1 MDVGQDRDDVFLHAI
16 LVVDGLDP
24 AAHRDELAHQGAQV
38 LRRILDHELLG
49 LLDTGHVVHA
59 FTLGHIAVV
68 GRVEEGESIGA
79 ETIIIIEVSLVHL
92 GRRGLGVLL
101 HLSGIDIAET
111 QVVGLLGAGDVD
123 HGARLAGVAGHIGDV
138 LAVGDDGADLGG
150 GDDRHGVDLHR
161 LVIREGDDGSEVGS
175 GLGIGILEDFD
186 FLHGVVVLIEHLE
199 GGGAVGAGLVLGDG
213 DRQVVLADAG
223 GGSDGDPGLGPV
235 GDVHIVGHVGLDGEG
250 ELAAFPLDVV
260 GLDDGLE
267 DAALELEGADVG
279 LALVVGRVDGDLGG
293 LALGGGDLQDAGR
306 VVGGNDLGRPVADDA
321 DHVDINLVGSV
332 DTGDGVGEGSGLAGL
347 DAIVLDGREGEGEGL
362 LLGDLDLGRADHED
376 DVVIGLLVGVDV
388 GGVVGVAG
396 EAEGLPGVA
405 IVVGDHPVTV
415 EDAELRGD
423 AVHAVLTVFA
433 VLAVVAG
440 DGDGLAG
447 VVLQDR
453 AVHGPDIDPVHEG
466 DADDGRLAVD
476 TVLTVLTV
484 LAVGAV
490 GAIDTVDA
498 VDTVAAVLAVLT
510 VAEGGGG
517 AVGERN
523 HVTALGFHHGGDGD
537 VVLNGADQSLET
549 RDVLLIELLDSLF
562 ENADAVL
569 DAIQARAD
577 LVELALFGASDH
589 GKRCE
594 RNRDDRLNR
603 FSHKMID

>member
-1 MDVGQDRDDVFLHAI
+1 M
-16 LVVDGLDP
+16 
-24 AAHRDELAHQGAQV
+24 
-38 LRRILDHELLG
+38 
-49 LLDTGHVVHA
+49 
-59 FTLGHIAVV
+59 
-68 GRVEEGESIGA
+68 
-79 ETIIIIEVSLVHL
+79 
-92 GRRGLGVLL
+92 
-101 HLSGIDIAET
+101 
-111 QVVGLLGAGDVD
+111 
-123 HGARLAGVAGHIGDV
+123 
-138 LAVGDDGADLGG
+138 
-150 GDDRHGVDLHR
+150 
-161 LVIREGDDGSEVGS
+161 
-175 GLGIGILEDFD
+175 
-186 FLHGVVVLIEHLE
+186 
-199 GGGAVGAGLVLGDG
+199 
-213 DRQVVLADAG
+213 
-223 GGSDGDPGLGPV
+223 
-235 GDVHIVGHVGLDGEG
+235 
-250 ELAAFPLDVV
+250 

-279 LALVVGRVDGDLGG
+279 LALVVRRVDGDLGG

-321 DHVDINLVGSV
+321 DHVDISLVGSV
-332 DTGDGVGEGSGLAGL
+332 DTGDGVGEGRGLAGL
-347 DAIVLDGREGEGEGL
+347 DTVVLDGREGEGEGL

-388 GGVVGVAG
+388 GGVVGVAR

-405 IVVGDHPVTV
+405 IVIGDHPVTV

-453 AVHGPDIDPVHEG
+453 AVHGPDIDTVHEG
-466 DADDGRLAVD
+466 DADDRGLAVD

-490 GAIDTVDA
+490 GAIDTIDT
-498 VDTVAAVLAVLT
+498 VDTVAAVLAVLA

-517 AVGERN
+517 AVGEGN

-577 LVELALFGASDH
+577 LVELALLGASDH
-589 GKRCE
+589 GE
-594 RNRDDRLNR
+594 RSERHRDDRLNR